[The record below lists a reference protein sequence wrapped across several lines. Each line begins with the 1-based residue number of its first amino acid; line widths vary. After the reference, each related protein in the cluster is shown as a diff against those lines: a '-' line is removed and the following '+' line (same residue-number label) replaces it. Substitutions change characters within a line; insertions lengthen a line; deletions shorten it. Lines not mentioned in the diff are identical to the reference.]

1 MAVFN
6 PMIMGEGGPWKEVD
20 RSYVAEHIRWEPNK
34 KRDYLIAVYTTD
46 FPDQPMIIPVSD
58 AFLIGDAYTGTVS
71 RCMFGA
77 GSEKQRYVYLF
88 SSYDTIIMT
97 NDPDMMEEVMNLQID
112 SASVA
117 NDTIPDGWSIKYFV
131 YEG

>member
-1 MAVFN
+1 MAVFK

-20 RSYVAEHIRWEPNK
+20 RSYIAEHMPYGN
-34 KRDYLIAVYTTD
+34 KRDFLIAVYTTD

-58 AFLIGDAYTGTVS
+58 AFLIGDAYNGMVS
-71 RCMFGA
+71 KCWLGA
-77 GSEKQRYVYLF
+77 GSENPRSVYLL
-88 SSYDTIIMT
+88 STYEVIIMT
-97 NDPDMMEEVMNLQID
+97 SDPDMMEEVMYLQID